1 MPIIGLARF
10 RFSAASVQVVVKEPL
25 ILQRAS
31 GRSAVID
38 KIQNKIKGFE
48 DKYGKLDR
56 EKLYGKIDDMELM
69 EWEGEMESQQKVQVK
84 LKSLRVTSNKT

>member
-1 MPIIGLARF
+1 M
-10 RFSAASVQVVVKEPL
+10 

-69 EWEGEMESQQKVQVK
+69 EWEGEMESQQKVRVK
-84 LKSLRVTSNKT
+84 LKSLRVMSNKT

>member
-1 MPIIGLARF
+1 M
-10 RFSAASVQVVVKEPL
+10 

-84 LKSLRVTSNKT
+84 LKFLRVTSNKT

>member
-1 MPIIGLARF
+1 
-10 RFSAASVQVVVKEPL
+10 L

-84 LKSLRVTSNKT
+84 LKSLKVTSNKA

>member
-1 MPIIGLARF
+1 M
-10 RFSAASVQVVVKEPL
+10 

-84 LKSLRVTSNKT
+84 LKSLKVTSNKA

>member
-1 MPIIGLARF
+1 MRF
-10 RFSAASVQVVVKEPL
+10 GFSAASVQVVVKEPL

-31 GRSAVID
+31 GRIAVAD

-56 EKLYGKIDDMELM
+56 EKLYGKIDDMELI
-69 EWEGEMESQQKVQVK
+69 EWEGEIESLQKVQVK
-84 LKSLRVTSNKT
+84 LKSLKVTSNKA

>member
-1 MPIIGLARF
+1 M
-10 RFSAASVQVVVKEPL
+10 

-56 EKLYGKIDDMELM
+56 EKLYGKIDDMELI
-69 EWEGEMESQQKVQVK
+69 EWEGEIESLQKVQVK
-84 LKSLRVTSNKT
+84 LKSLKVTSNKA